1 MKKILFAIAIVLTL
15 GLTANAQ
22 GTDGFF
28 KNWDNSIN
36 RGFGDDDILDISN
49 PGIVTFGESDNTQ
62 APLGSGLLVLT
73 ALGAGY
79 VAVRKK
85 RRQRRLK
92 EYAAT
97 EHSFLLQ
104 NAFVLRGVVQFQF
117 CLGPPAVTAR
127 GLFEFSRVFLRVLH
141 AKKEFQKI
149 F

>member
-62 APLGSGLLVLT
+62 APLGSGLLILT

-85 RRQRRLK
+85 RR
-92 EYAAT
+92 
-97 EHSFLLQ
+97 
-104 NAFVLRGVVQFQF
+104 
-117 CLGPPAVTAR
+117 
-127 GLFEFSRVFLRVLH
+127 
-141 AKKEFQKI
+141 
-149 F
+149 